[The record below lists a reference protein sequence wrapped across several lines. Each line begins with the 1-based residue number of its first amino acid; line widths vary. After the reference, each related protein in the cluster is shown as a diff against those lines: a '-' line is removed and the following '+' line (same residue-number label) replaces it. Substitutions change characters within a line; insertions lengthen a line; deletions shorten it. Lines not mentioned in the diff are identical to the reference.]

1 MEGGDNIMDK
11 KFDKEIPILLKERAD
26 LKALTANAF
35 ANVIENI
42 KNGKI
47 EEISADPNTEI
58 WFFTHFGLVSGSL
71 YIPPEEND
79 AFDPTYFLH
88 KVIFKTRDSLLSS
101 YIEKSVKRLTNNSSF
116 VLLKDV
122 TIKPYASPDASY
134 KLAYFLLYSDAIL
147 GISFGSQQ
155 TE

>member
-1 MEGGDNIMDK
+1 MDK
-11 KFDKEIPILLKERAD
+11 NNEIPSILTERAD

-47 EEISADPNTEI
+47 EEISMDSNTEI
-58 WFFTHFGLVSGSL
+58 FFFTHFGLVSGSL

-79 AFDPTYFLH
+79 EFDPVYFLH

-101 YIEKSVKRLTNNSSF
+101 YIEKSVKRLTNDSSF
-116 VLLKDV
+116 ILLKDV
-122 TIKPYASPDASY
+122 TIKPYANPDAPY
-134 KLAYFLLYSDAIL
+134 NLPYFLLYSDAIL
-147 GISFGSQQ
+147 GISFGSQR